1 MSVPRMFKE
10 PTTGEAVPS
19 ESETMVGERVDF
31 DKIEM
36 SGAAGEEKIFRY
48 VQEPLRKWLANFDTV
63 VVRSSMP
70 KHLSAVSA
78 CSAVCPVPALI
89 PPISLLYR
97 ELKYQCSA
105 DFPATSGAASADPRL
120 TQTHSF
126 HDGRYG
132 SPGLV
137 SLNRA

>member
-19 ESETMVGERVDF
+19 ETETMVGERVDF

-63 VVRSSMP
+63 VVRIFS
-70 KHLSAVSA
+70 
-78 CSAVCPVPALI
+78 
-89 PPISLLYR
+89 
-97 ELKYQCSA
+97 
-105 DFPATSGAASADPRL
+105 
-120 TQTHSF
+120 
-126 HDGRYG
+126 
-132 SPGLV
+132 
-137 SLNRA
+137 